1 MNGEPDRPK
10 HVWAVSSWGVLAL
23 AGEAFGR
30 PALAA
35 ATAPTTAAETSTLA
49 LLLQALLA
57 LLIVLAALF
66 AFLWLLRRMTPA
78 QTAAQ
83 GVVRIVGGVMLG
95 TRERLVVVEV
105 ADQWLLLGV
114 AAGRVNHLH
123 TMPKPPLEPGQAPMP
138 AASPFAGKLAKWLS
152 CLRGGR

>member
-1 MNGEPDRPK
+1 MNDAPARPA
-10 HVWAVSSWGVLAL
+10 HGGAGRGRGLLAL
-23 AGEAFGR
+23 AGVTAGW
-30 PALAA
+30 PGIAA
-35 ATAPTTAAETSTLA
+35 AAAPTAAETSTLG

-66 AFLWLLRRMTPA
+66 AFLWLLRRLTPA
-78 QTAAQ
+78 QTGAQ

-123 TMPKPPLEPGQAPMP
+123 TMPKPPLDPGQAPMP
-138 AASPFAGKLAKWLS
+138 AASPFAGKLTELLTRHRS
-152 CLRGGR
+152 GR

>member
-1 MNGEPDRPK
+1 MS
-10 HVWAVSSWGVLAL
+10 HT
-23 AGEAFGR
+23 

-35 ATAPTTAAETSTLA
+35 AITASPGLVAAAAPAAAEASTLG
-49 LLLQALLA
+49 LLFQALLA

-66 AFLWLLRRMTPA
+66 AFLWLLRRLTPA
-78 QTAAQ
+78 QTGTQ
-83 GVVRIVGGVMLG
+83 GVVRVVGGVMLG

-123 TMPKPPLEPGQAPMP
+123 TMPRPPLEPGQTAAP
-138 AASPFAGKLAKWLS
+138 AASPFAGKLAEWLS
-152 CLRGGR
+152 RHRSG